1 MIGRINLGRKL
12 FLSLAFLT
20 FSFAICN
27 SQNTVGVIMHD
38 ASTYDGFTLYTIHN
52 KTYLINNCGQVI
64 NQWTSE
70 YPPGNAVYLLE
81 DGSILRAGKTE
92 SQDITFGGVG
102 GVIEKHSWEGELLWQ
117 YFYDTP
123 EHRQHHDIYP
133 MPNGTVLILAA
144 TVVSKADAIQLG
156 RNPDN
161 LTSDFILNERI
172 IEVQPVGSSDGNI
185 IWEWNF
191 FDHLIQDFDSSKNN
205 FGVVNNNPQLVDFN
219 YIPGGGA
226 GSFRWLHINSIQY
239 YAEFDQIILSSRL
252 LDEIYIIDHSTTTSE
267 AAGHT
272 EGRYGKGGDFLYRWG
287 NPQIYGKGSEA
298 NRQLGGQHYAHFIE
312 PGLLHE
318 GKILLFNNYNNPART
333 ESAALWLDVPQ
344 SSPGVFIYDEVNG
357 YGPVSP
363 SVSYTNGTDFFSAII
378 GSAQALPNGNTL
390 MCEGASGEITE
401 IDTDQNIVWSYIV
414 PVDSGNGTI
423 LTQGQ
428 NASSVTNQTFRG
440 IKYATN
446 YSAFKGRDL
455 TPGDPIELN
464 SNTSACDNLGVEEFG
479 ISDVKIYPNPTT
491 NVVNIQSSFPID
503 KIELFST
510 LGALVKVVI
519 ESNTIELNDVMS
531 GIYFMSIHSKNEK
544 TTKRIIKQ

>member
-1 MIGRINLGRKL
+1 MIRRINLWRKL
-12 FLSLAFLT
+12 FLSIAFVT

-27 SQNTVGVIMHD
+27 SQNTVGVIMYD
-38 ASTYDGFTLYTIHN
+38 TSTYEGYTLYTIHN

-70 YPPGNAVYLLE
+70 FPPGNAVYLLE

-92 SQDITFGGVG
+92 SEYITFGGTG
-102 GVIEKHSWEGELLWQ
+102 GVIEKYSWEGQLLWQ

-123 EHRQHHDIYP
+123 EYRQHHDVYP
-133 MPNGTVLILAA
+133 MPNGNVLILAA
-144 TVVSKADAIQLG
+144 TVVSKTDAVQLG

-161 LTSDFILNERI
+161 LISDYILNERI
-172 IEVQPVGSSDGNI
+172 IEVQPVGSSDGTI

-191 FDHLIQDFDSSKNN
+191 FDHLVQDFDSSKSN
-205 FGVVNNNPQLVDFN
+205 FGVVADNPQLLDFN
-219 YIPGGGA
+219 YVPGGGA
-226 GSFRWLHINSIQY
+226 GNFRWLHINSMQY
-239 YAEFDQIILSSRL
+239 YEAFDQIVLSSRL

-267 AAGHT
+267 AAGST
-272 EGRYGKGGDFLYRWG
+272 GGIYGKGGDFLYRWG
-287 NPQIYGKGSEA
+287 NPQVYAKGSEA

-312 PGLLHE
+312 SGLVNE
-318 GKILLFNNYNNPART
+318 GKILLFNNYNNPARN

-363 SVSYTNGTDFFSAII
+363 SEIYTNGTEFFSAIV

-401 IDTDQNIVWSYIV
+401 IDTAKKIVWNYIV
-414 PVDSGNGTI
+414 PVNSANGTI
-423 LTQGQ
+423 LSQGQ
-428 NASSVTNQTFRG
+428 NISSVTNQTFRA
-440 IKYATN
+440 IKYATT
-446 YSAFKGRDL
+446 YPAFIGRDL

-464 SNTSACDNLGVEEFG
+464 SNTSACENLGIEEFG
-479 ISDVKIYPNPTT
+479 ISDVNIYPNPTT
-491 NVVNIQSSFPID
+491 NIVNIQSSFPID

-510 LGALVKVVI
+510 LGSLVKVVI

-531 GIYFMSIHSKNEK
+531 GMYFISVHSNNEMI
-544 TTKRIIKQ
+544 TKRIVKQ